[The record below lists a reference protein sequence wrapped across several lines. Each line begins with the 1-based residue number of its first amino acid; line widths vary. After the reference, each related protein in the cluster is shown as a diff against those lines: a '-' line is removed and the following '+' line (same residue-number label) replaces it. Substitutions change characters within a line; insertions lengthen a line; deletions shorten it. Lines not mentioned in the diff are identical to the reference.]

1 MFIGHFG
8 VGLASKKIS
17 PLPPLA
23 IMFMAVQFLDLLW
36 PIFVLTGIESFK
48 IEEGITKLTPFN
60 FTNYPYSHSLMMS
73 LVWGLLF
80 GLVYFLIT
88 KQRRNSI
95 LMVGLVFSHWILDFI
110 THRPDLQITPYSNYR
125 VGLGLWN
132 YPVIEIILEVG
143 VFLLG
148 VYFYFTSMWPKR
160 RVSFWSLIGLL
171 LVIHIM
177 NLNAPAPPSAEAVA
191 WSAILVWVFI
201 IWAWWIEKK

>member
-1 MFIGHFG
+1 
-8 VGLASKKIS
+8 
-17 PLPPLA
+17 
-23 IMFMAVQFLDLLW
+23 
-36 PIFVLTGIESFK
+36 
-48 IEEGITKLTPFN
+48 
-60 FTNYPYSHSLMMS
+60 MMS

-148 VYFYFTSMWPKR
+148 VYFYFTSMRPKR

-201 IWAWWIEKK
+201 IWAWWIERGVKQQWAH

>member
-1 MFIGHFG
+1 LDWHQ
-8 VGLASKKIS
+8 KKIS

-23 IMFMAVQFLDLLW
+23 VMFMAVQFLDLLW

-60 FTNYPYSHSLMMS
+60 FTHYPYSHSLMMS

-110 THRPDLQITPYSNYR
+110 THRPDLQITPYSDYR

-132 YPVIEIILEVG
+132 YPVIAIILEVG

-148 VYFYFTSMWPKR
+148 VYFYFTSMRPKR

-201 IWAWWIEKK
+201 IWAWWIERGVKQQWAY

>member
-1 MFIGHFG
+1 
-8 VGLASKKIS
+8 
-17 PLPPLA
+17 
-23 IMFMAVQFLDLLW
+23 
-36 PIFVLTGIESFK
+36 
-48 IEEGITKLTPFN
+48 
-60 FTNYPYSHSLMMS
+60 MS

-171 LVIHIM
+171 LIIHII
-177 NLNAPAPPSAEAVA
+177 NLNAPAPPSVIPSYSIHYTKLYETRT
-191 WSAILVWVFI
+191 
-201 IWAWWIEKK
+201 